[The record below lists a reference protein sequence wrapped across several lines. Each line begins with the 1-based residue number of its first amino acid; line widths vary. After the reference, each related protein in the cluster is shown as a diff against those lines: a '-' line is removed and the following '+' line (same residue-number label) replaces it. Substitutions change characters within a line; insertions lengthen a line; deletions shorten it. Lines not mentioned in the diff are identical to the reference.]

1 VIGVVRQYIDGRT
14 IPGYAGPRVKP
25 EMPIKPSQLREDIY
39 RILDQVLET
48 GIPVEIERGGKLL
61 KIIPVEPRSKLENL
75 KPRKYLLSDPEELV
89 HLDWSGE
96 WRP

>member
-1 VIGVVRQYIDGRT
+1 MIEVVRPPIDGRT
-14 IPGYAGPRVKP
+14 FPSYAGPRVKP

-48 GIPVEIERGGKLL
+48 GISVEIERNGKLL
-61 KIIPVEPRSKLENL
+61 KIVPVEPRSKLENL
-75 KPRKYLLSDPEELV
+75 KRRKYLLSDPEELV

>member
-1 VIGVVRQYIDGRT
+1 MIEAVRPSIDGRT
-14 IPGYAGPRVKP
+14 IARYAGPRVKP

-48 GIPVEIERGGKLL
+48 GIAVEIERDGKLL
-61 KIIPVEPRSKLENL
+61 KIVPVEPRSKLENL

>member
-1 VIGVVRQYIDGRT
+1 MIEAVRPSIDGRT
-14 IPGYAGPRVKP
+14 IPGYAGARVKP

-48 GIPVEIERGGKLL
+48 GIPVEIERSGKLL

>member
-1 VIGVVRQYIDGRT
+1 M
-14 IPGYAGPRVKP
+14 PSKPR
-25 EMPIKPSQLREDIY
+25 PSREDIY

-89 HLDWSGE
+89 NLDWSGE

>member
-1 VIGVVRQYIDGRT
+1 MIEPVRPSIDGRT
-14 IPGYAGPRVKP
+14 IRGYAGPRVKP

-39 RILDQVLET
+39 RILDQILET

>member
-1 VIGVVRQYIDGRT
+1 MIEAVRSSFDGRT
-14 IPGYAGPRVKP
+14 FSGYAGPRVKP
-25 EMPIKPSQLREDIY
+25 QMPIKPSQLREDIY

-61 KIIPVEPRSKLENL
+61 KIIPAEPRSKLGNL
-75 KPRKYLLSDPEELV
+75 KPRKYLLSDPEDLV